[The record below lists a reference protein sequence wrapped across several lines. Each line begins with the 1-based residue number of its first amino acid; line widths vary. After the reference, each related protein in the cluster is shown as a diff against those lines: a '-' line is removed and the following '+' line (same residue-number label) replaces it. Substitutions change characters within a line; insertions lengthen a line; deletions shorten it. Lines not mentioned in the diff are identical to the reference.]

1 MISYNDIICTL
12 ISNCEYSKFIYTI
25 FQLYKFPKM
34 TPVYHG
40 NCTGIDFRELLVF
53 TLIYYS
59 SFVSN

>member
-25 FQLYKFPKM
+25 FQLYKFPNM

-40 NCTGIDFRELLVF
+40 NCTGIDFCELLVF
-53 TLIYYS
+53 TLI
-59 SFVSN
+59 